1 MSRGCREQIFKVFQ
15 KEGCQYV
22 KTFRGC
28 GFYIYERDDIMM
40 VKGRNTFM
48 GPTEYKLVPP
58 HSILYRRLAETFHRK
73 YHTFGSPVY
82 IRAQLLESGYCLP
95 QIVKRL
101 ISLQDSCP
109 LCRKNIK
116 KALHTAMGTVQKE
129 RLTVSAPFLH
139 L

>member
-1 MSRGCREQIFKVFQ
+1 
-15 KEGCQYV
+15 
-22 KTFRGC
+22 
-28 GFYIYERDDIMM
+28 M
-40 VKGRNTFM
+40 VKGRTTYI

-82 IRAQLLESGYCLP
+82 IRAQLLENGYYLP

-101 ISLQDSCP
+101 KSLQDSCP
-109 LCRKNIK
+109 LCRKKIK

-129 RLTVSAPFLH
+129 RLTVSTQFLH
-139 L
+139 LQIRRK